1 MLKTFT
7 PLLER
12 ASVDEAYLDVT
23 EAVEKRIFH
32 LTKPVSLESL
42 KNTFVVGCSTEDFL
56 HNLQENEDLNL
67 ADLKLAVG
75 AVIAELL
82 RAEVYKKT
90 GYRCSAGVAHNKILA
105 KQACGINKPNKQT
118 ILPHGAIESYYA
130 SLPVHKITGLGG
142 KFGVQLGEKLG
153 IKFLGELR
161 GFSEKELAQKFD
173 EKTA

>member
-1 MLKTFT
+1 M
-7 PLLER
+7 
-12 ASVDEAYLDVT
+12 DEAYLDVT

-32 LTKPVSLESL
+32 LTKPITPETL

-56 HNLQENEDLNL
+56 YNLQENEDLNV

-82 RAEVYKKT
+82 RAEVYNKT

-118 ILPHGAIESYYA
+118 ILPHGAIESYYE
-130 SLPVHKITGLGG
+130 SLPVQKITGLGG
-142 KFGVQLGEKLG
+142 KFGMQLGEKLG
-153 IKFLGELR
+153 IQFMGELR
-161 GFSEKELAQKFD
+161 RFSEKELAQKFD